1 MSVPV
6 RMLQILI
13 LILVG
18 WLSRPV
24 LGVGYEVVAVYP
36 HDQQAFTQGLVFYQ
50 GDLYEST
57 GLKGQSSLR
66 KVDLQTGE
74 VLKRYNLS
82 SAYFAEGLAVVGD
95 RLVQLTWKS
104 RRGFVYKLDDFEV
117 LSTFSY
123 ETEGWG
129 LTYDGKHLIM
139 SDGSAVLRFLDTDTF
154 ESIANLTVRSGLQF
168 IDRLNELEYIEGLIY
183 ANMIRSTSITI
194 IDPRSGEVVDFL
206 DLRQLVE
213 AETTLSKSAGVLNG
227 IAYDK
232 NEKRLFVTG
241 KNWRRLYALRLTP

>member
-1 MSVPV
+1 MSIPV

-13 LILVG
+13 LVLVG
-18 WLSRPV
+18 WLTRPA
-24 LGVGYEVVAVYP
+24 LGIGYEVVAVYP

-50 GDLYEST
+50 GYLYEST

-82 SAYFAEGLAVVGD
+82 SAYFAEGIAVVGD

-129 LTYDGKHLIM
+129 LTHDGKHLIM

-183 ANMIRSTSITI
+183 ANVFRSTSIAI

-213 AETTLSKSAGVLNG
+213 AETTLSQSAGVLNG

-232 NEKRLFVTG
+232 NEKRIFVTG

>member
-1 MSVPV
+1 
-6 RMLQILI
+6 
-13 LILVG
+13 
-18 WLSRPV
+18 
-24 LGVGYEVVAVYP
+24 
-36 HDQQAFTQGLVFYQ
+36 
-50 GDLYEST
+50 
-57 GLKGQSSLR
+57 
-66 KVDLQTGE
+66 
-74 VLKRYNLS
+74 
-82 SAYFAEGLAVVGD
+82 
-95 RLVQLTWKS
+95 
-104 RRGFVYKLDDFEV
+104 
-117 LSTFSY
+117 
-123 ETEGWG
+123 
-129 LTYDGKHLIM
+129 M

-183 ANMIRSTSITI
+183 ANMFRSTSITI